1 MNFQNKSLLTILF
14 VSMILLL
21 SCTVDKQKN
30 IQTKALTP
38 NISWPIT
45 SYNFGQMEELSIPE
59 QIALLSKSGY
69 KGLILKSA
77 SKKDFD
83 NFEEYLRV
91 TESTNN
97 FKVDAVFELYKIKD
111 DAERRERWKLVVDR
125 IAGKDIQLWMIFG
138 KDGFDD
144 VFVEDKIREIV
155 AYASPKKVEV
165 ILYPHSGTYFESSEE
180 ALVFADKIDHPNLK
194 IAFHLYHD
202 IRAGHGSRIPEV
214 FENTKHRLGAVTLA
228 GTDSIADFTSKF
240 TRDTTTIKPLGQGN
254 YNMNNFVEILSNSG
268 YKGSVGFMNFKLK
281 QHPTVYLPKSKEI
294 WDKYLLNR

>member
-1 MNFQNKSLLTILF
+1 MNFQNKSILTILF

-83 NFEEYLRV
+83 NFEEYMRV
-91 TESTNN
+91 SESTDN

-125 IAGKDIQLWMIFG
+125 IAGKDTQLWMIFG

-144 VFVEDKIREIV
+144 AFIEKAVAGDSKTTLARKALRNYLEKNNDSSLTAEHKIYIEDYLQKSV
-155 AYASPKKVEV
+155 V
-165 ILYPHSGTYFESSEE
+165 HSGGVAIGSDVAFSKTLLRNAIEKSKTLSDDQ
-180 ALVFADKIDHPNLK
+180 LNNLK
-194 IAFHLYHD
+194 KYS
-202 IRAGHGSRIPEV
+202 SRV
-214 FENTKHRLGAVTLA
+214 
-228 GTDSIADFTSKF
+228 
-240 TRDTTTIKPLGQGN
+240 
-254 YNMNNFVEILSNSG
+254 SN
-268 YKGSVGFMNFKLK
+268 L
-281 QHPTVYLPKSKEI
+281 
-294 WDKYLLNR
+294 